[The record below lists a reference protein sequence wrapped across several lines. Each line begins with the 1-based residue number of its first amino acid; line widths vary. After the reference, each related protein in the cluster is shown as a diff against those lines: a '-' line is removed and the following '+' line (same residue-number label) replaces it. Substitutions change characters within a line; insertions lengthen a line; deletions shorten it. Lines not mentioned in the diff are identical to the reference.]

1 MGVFD
6 RITSLF
12 TGPPSKY
19 AIPRS
24 GALNVPTRNQRNT
37 LNAISEAAAG
47 SAERAPQSNKYNK
60 LYQTL
65 RNPKKLAKIIG
76 TNMSG
81 NSPQTGGSL
90 GIVSAYN
97 DAAKYKNTIKPKK
110 VAIFKLIG
118 SFGKKN
124 VSWVPNFLKDIQEAV
139 HDPYT
144 KLSLANAKIY
154 HVMYKLH
161 SHIII
166 LVDAE
171 DSTSTVPPNTLSDA
185 DAVILQNLLRDHR
198 SLYNEFMV
206 PLIQDFKDATKETD
220 DALHEFVKA
229 VKEACEKEGGNSMT
243 SEQKEKMDVLLQQI
257 TDVISITESPKSP
270 KSSTSASISKGGS
283 RKRRRGN
290 ARKTTK
296 RTRSA

>member
-1 MGVFD
+1 
-6 RITSLF
+6 
-12 TGPPSKY
+12 
-19 AIPRS
+19 
-24 GALNVPTRNQRNT
+24 
-37 LNAISEAAAG
+37 
-47 SAERAPQSNKYNK
+47 
-60 LYQTL
+60 
-65 RNPKKLAKIIG
+65 
-76 TNMSG
+76 MSG

-124 VSWVPNFLKDIQEAV
+124 ASWVPNFLKDIQEAV

-229 VKEACEKEGGNSMT
+229 VKEACEEEGGNSMNE
-243 SEQKEKMDVLLQQI
+243 EQRKKMDDLLQKI
-257 TDVISITESPKSP
+257 TDVISITGSPKSAKSP
-270 KSSTSASISKGGS
+270 SSTSKGGRRIKKTNKTNKTKKN
-283 RKRRRGN
+283 RK
-290 ARKTTK
+290 
-296 RTRSA
+296 SQ